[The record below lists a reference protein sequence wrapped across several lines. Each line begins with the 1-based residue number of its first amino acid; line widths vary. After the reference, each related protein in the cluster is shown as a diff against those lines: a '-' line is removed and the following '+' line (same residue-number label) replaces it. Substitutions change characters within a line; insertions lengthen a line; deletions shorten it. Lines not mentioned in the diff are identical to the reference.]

1 MSQWDQV
8 SEQFAR
14 LSLAADEAPIGMER
28 VRAHEM
34 ALRLAQANQSFAE
47 EFVARIDLTQA
58 LYYVPDDPHT
68 LVHFT
73 WLRRAL
79 DPVHE
84 LEEDDRHAV
93 LWRLKWAIDLIET
106 LPEVPL
112 SALVAAI
119 DDVEEVYRAE
129 GAALRPV
136 HAARARLAQHLD
148 DRDAVARELSA
159 WLAEPRDRHSD
170 CLACEHR
177 GQSRL
182 VAPHDPAR
190 ALDLLAPVIDGDLTC
205 GEEPHTSLADA
216 ALLRLH
222 LGDVEGA
229 VSAFRRSWH
238 LVQDDPTAALNV
250 GTCLRVLLRLGNT
263 DRAIDLLL
271 PRLGWLD
278 DLPSPWARMWFSA
291 TAAHVLD
298 RAAAV
303 GLAPDDIDGRPVADV
318 VRDLTS
324 TSDDIAAAFD
334 ARYSSTV
341 VSRSL
346 AAAHDPSLVPTEPT
360 LPPTRLPT
368 TAAPTGGR
376 RSATRATAS
385 TDVLERA
392 RALSEA

>member
-34 ALRLAQANQSFAE
+34 ALRLAQSNQSFAE

-136 HAARARLAQHLD
+136 HAARARLAQHLG

-177 GQSRL
+177 G
-182 VAPHDPAR
+182 
-190 ALDLLAPVIDGDLTC
+190 
-205 GEEPHTSLADA
+205 
-216 ALLRLH
+216 
-222 LGDVEGA
+222 
-229 VSAFRRSWH
+229 
-238 LVQDDPTAALNV
+238 
-250 GTCLRVLLRLGNT
+250 
-263 DRAIDLLL
+263 
-271 PRLGWLD
+271 
-278 DLPSPWARMWFSA
+278 
-291 TAAHVLD
+291 
-298 RAAAV
+298 
-303 GLAPDDIDGRPVADV
+303 
-318 VRDLTS
+318 
-324 TSDDIAAAFD
+324 
-334 ARYSSTV
+334 
-341 VSRSL
+341 
-346 AAAHDPSLVPTEPT
+346 
-360 LPPTRLPT
+360 
-368 TAAPTGGR
+368 
-376 RSATRATAS
+376 
-385 TDVLERA
+385 
-392 RALSEA
+392 